1 MLGAVQ
7 GFHAALPRRLHGARP
22 ARPSRSFQQL
32 IDDSPALQAARREMF
47 ARYEN
52 ELAVVLTEETGAAP
66 DAIEPFVVAVA
77 LVGVLRA
84 GFERGTNHTNPAAVQ
99 AELSRRATRAF
110 ELLDKGLANYGR

>member
-1 MLGAVQ
+1 M
-7 GFHAALPRRLHGARP
+7 PS
-22 ARPSRSFQQL
+22 SRS
-32 IDDSPALQAARREMF
+32 S
-47 ARYEN
+47 
-52 ELAVVLTEETGAAP
+52 
-66 DAIEPFVVAVA
+66 